1 MKEPIMTGSSFVY
14 VTYIKTTPQELWTAL
29 TTPEFTRKYWFG
41 IHHDTDWKPGSSWKM
56 VFPDG
61 RIADAGEVLESD
73 PPKRLVLKWQNQ
85 FKPELKEEGYS
96 RCVFEIETQNDATKL
111 TITHTIERE
120 NSKFIQAVS
129 QGWPTILSNLK
140 SLLETGKTIIQR

>member
-1 MKEPIMTGSSFVY
+1 MAGNSFVY
-14 VTYIKTTPQELWTAL
+14 VTYIKTTPNDLWTAL
-29 TTPEFTRKYWFG
+29 IRPEFTQKYWYG
-41 IHHDTDWKPGSSWKM
+41 IRQESEWTPGSSWKM
-56 VFPDG
+56 IFPDG
-61 RIADAGEVLESD
+61 RIADAGEVVESD

-96 RCVFEIETQNDATKL
+96 RCVFELEPKDDVVKL

-129 QGWPTILSNLK
+129 QGWPAILSNLK
-140 SLLETGKTIIQR
+140 SLLETGHVIMPQR